1 MEIAPHINVD
11 PDIHHGKP
19 VITGTRMPVSLV
31 VGSLASGMSMEEVI
45 QEYELT
51 AEQIQAALAYAANLV
66 AQTDVVPL
74 GA

>member
-1 MEIAPHINVD
+1 MEIAPHIDVD
-11 PDIHHGKP
+11 PAIHHGKA

-31 VGSLASGMSMEEVI
+31 IGSLASGMSLEQVM

-51 AEQIQAALAYAANLV
+51 AEQIQAALAYAATLV
-66 AQTDVVPL
+66 AQTEVVPL